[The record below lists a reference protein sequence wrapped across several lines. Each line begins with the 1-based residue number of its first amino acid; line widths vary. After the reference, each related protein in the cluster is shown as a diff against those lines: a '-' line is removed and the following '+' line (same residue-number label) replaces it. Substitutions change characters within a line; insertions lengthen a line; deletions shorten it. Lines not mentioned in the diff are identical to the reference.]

1 VSGDPPTKLQ
11 VAAVPVGLI
20 AYASLCHYSNSA
32 ERGAVWGAPLALA
45 PLLLVGFGAAWRHG
59 RRAGRRT
66 DPPAGRYALAAALA
80 AAALAAIYLGW
91 DLLERNFTWI
101 YLLQECGFYGLLAF
115 GFGRSLR
122 RGKTPLC
129 TMLADRVHGPL
140 SAGEL
145 RYTRAAT
152 AAWCIFFTT
161 LVALELLLFLTVPL
175 ASWSFFSYFCTLPLV
190 LLMFIAEFAV
200 RRRILPGTAGAGLWA
215 TMRIYFARSA

>member
-1 VSGDPPTKLQ
+1 MNVGPPTKLQ

-32 ERGAVWGAPLALA
+32 ERGAAWGAPLALA
-45 PLLLVGFGAAWRHG
+45 PVLLVGFGAAWRNRRRFG
-59 RRAGRRT
+59 RRPGLT
-66 DPPAGRYALAAALA
+66 AALA
-80 AAALAAIYLGW
+80 AASLLGIYLSW
-91 DLLERNFTWI
+91 HLLERNFAWI

-122 RGKTPLC
+122 RGSTPLC
-129 TMLADRVHGPL
+129 TMLADQVHVPL
-140 SAGEL
+140 WSNEL

-152 AAWCIFFTT
+152 TAWCIFFAT
-161 LVALELLLFLTVPL
+161 LVALELLLFFTVPL

-200 RRRILPGTAGAGLWA
+200 RRRMLPDTAGAGLWA